1 MLEQRYC
8 ERSEQA
14 TSKLAVWHVE
24 EPWGM
29 QQYEEQA
36 RLTSTSASHLSV
48 VKGVNDGEKYVIK
61 RVRIIPCKSTQHQV
75 TLAYAVQ
82 VRQKERTCIAPNE
95 TLEAIQG
102 EPATRCL
109 EWQLLTRCL
118 ETKHLLEDVSRD
130 QASYCR
136 CFLEPL
142 GFLKHLRP

>member
-1 MLEQRYC
+1 
-8 ERSEQA
+8 
-14 TSKLAVWHVE
+14 
-24 EPWGM
+24 M

-36 RLTSTSASHLSV
+36 RLTRTSASHLIV

-61 RVRIIPCKSTQHQV
+61 RVRIIPCKSSQHQV

-82 VRQKERTCIAPNE
+82 VRQKERTCIAPNDA
-95 TLEAIQG
+95 LEAIQG

-130 QASYCR
+130 QASY
-136 CFLEPL
+136 
-142 GFLKHLRP
+142 